1 MLWIDSVRSAALRG
15 HEGES
20 ERDRE
25 DAGAHLERDAEPVP
39 ARPELDDQ
47 DVGGHEGH
55 DDRRADQPQPQPAEK
70 SAALSPTVVARIF
83 IAQKNTVT

>member
-1 MLWIDSVRSAALRG
+1 VSPSATAKTLVLTSSGTPSPYR
-15 HEGES
+15 
-20 ERDRE
+20 
-25 DAGAHLERDAEPVP
+25 